1 MSNKVK
7 ISKKGFLTQFPWS
20 LGPVGTVLTIPES
33 HTAVNVATGNVWME
47 FTGTEDYDRRGYAF
61 LEKMNFENAP
71 KTPEYNYKYYLT
83 TWNNTAMIQ
92 TGHSQGKSTEDER
105 KVLANTLFYLK
116 QLTKKT
122 EILDNSARD
131 IADPNKPANISTA
144 VNEDNTTSI
153 RFRRPEDNG
162 STYEYYVKGL
172 DGDREFTSDT
182 KSATITTG
190 VKKYKYQVVEG
201 SADPVEGGWREVETT
216 GENENINIGDI
227 DYTGTPKYIHIKS
240 VDGAG
245 NESEVYTQ
253 KLEKPTN
260 QEIEITKE
268 IVNLKSEYKIGDRV
282 TYKVKARIKE
292 NATNKGKITN
302 VNIVDTY
309 NSNYL
314 RLVNGSIV
322 KDNNTVVNT
331 DEIGKIKTT
340 INELVYGNI
349 KEIRYDME
357 VLNTANR

>member
-1 MSNKVK
+1 MQIILQILVLENQK
-7 ISKKGFLTQFPWS
+7 I
-20 LGPVGTVLTIPES
+20 I
-33 HTAVNVATGNVWME
+33 
-47 FTGTEDYDRRGYAF
+47 
-61 LEKMNFENAP
+61 
-71 KTPEYNYKYYLT
+71 
-83 TWNNTAMIQ
+83 
-92 TGHSQGKSTEDER
+92 
-105 KVLANTLFYLK
+105 
-116 QLTKKT
+116 
-122 EILDNSARD
+122 
-131 IADPNKPANISTA
+131 
-144 VNEDNTTSI
+144 
-153 RFRRPEDNG
+153 G

-172 DGDREFTSDT
+172 DGDREFTSET

-201 SADPVEGGWREVETT
+201 SADPAEDGWREVETT
-216 GENENINIGDI
+216 GENESINIGDI
-227 DYTGTPKYIHIKS
+227 NYTGTPKYIHIKS

-245 NESEVYTQ
+245 NESEIYTQ

-322 KDNNTVVNT
+322 KDNNIVVNT

>member
-144 VNEDNTTSI
+144 VNEDNTTNI

-201 SADPVEGGWREVETT
+201 SADPIESEWKEATTT
-216 GENENINIGDI
+216 GDNENLNIGEVN
-227 DYTGTPKYIHIKS
+227 YTGTPKYIHIKS

-268 IVNLKSEYKIGDRV
+268 ILNPKNEYKIGDRV
-282 TYKVKARIKE
+282 TYKVKAKIKE

-314 RLVNGSIV
+314 RLINGSIV

-331 DEIGKIKTT
+331 DEVGKIKTT
-340 INELVYGNI
+340 INELVYGKI

>member
-1 MSNKVK
+1 MK
-7 ISKKGFLTQFPWS
+7 IIQQIL
-20 LGPVGTVLTIPES
+20 VL
-33 HTAVNVATGNVWME
+33 
-47 FTGTEDYDRRGYAF
+47 EDQ
-61 LEKMNFENAP
+61 K
-71 KTPEYNYKYYLT
+71 
-83 TWNNTAMIQ
+83 I
-92 TGHSQGKSTEDER
+92 
-105 KVLANTLFYLK
+105 
-116 QLTKKT
+116 
-122 EILDNSARD
+122 I
-131 IADPNKPANISTA
+131 
-144 VNEDNTTSI
+144 
-153 RFRRPEDNG
+153 G
-162 STYEYYVKGL
+162 STYQYYVKGL
-172 DGDREFTSDT
+172 DGSREFTSDT

-190 VKKYKYQVVEG
+190 VKKYKYIVNESEDILEG
-201 SADPVEGGWREVETT
+201 DSWTEVETT

-227 DYTGTPKYIHIKS
+227 NYTGTPKYIHIKS

-245 NESEVYTQ
+245 NESEIYTQ

-268 IVNLKSEYKIGDRV
+268 IVNPKNEYKIGDRV
-282 TYKVKARIKE
+282 TYNVKAKIKE
-292 NATNKGKITN
+292 NITNKGKIS
-302 VNIVDTY
+302 NINILDTY

>member
-1 MSNKVK
+1 MQIIVQILVLEDQK
-7 ISKKGFLTQFPWS
+7 I
-20 LGPVGTVLTIPES
+20 I
-33 HTAVNVATGNVWME
+33 
-47 FTGTEDYDRRGYAF
+47 
-61 LEKMNFENAP
+61 
-71 KTPEYNYKYYLT
+71 
-83 TWNNTAMIQ
+83 
-92 TGHSQGKSTEDER
+92 
-105 KVLANTLFYLK
+105 
-116 QLTKKT
+116 
-122 EILDNSARD
+122 
-131 IADPNKPANISTA
+131 
-144 VNEDNTTSI
+144 
-153 RFRRPEDNG
+153 G

-172 DGDREFTSDT
+172 DGSREFTSDT

-201 SADPVEGGWREVETT
+201 SADPAEDGWREVETT

-227 DYTGTPKYIHIKS
+227 NYTGTPKYIHIKS

-268 IVNLKSEYKIGDRV
+268 IVNPKNEYKIGDRV
-282 TYKVKARIKE
+282 TYNVKAKIKE

-322 KDNNTVVNT
+322 KDNNIVVNT

>member
-1 MSNKVK
+1 MQIILQILVLENQK
-7 ISKKGFLTQFPWS
+7 I
-20 LGPVGTVLTIPES
+20 I
-33 HTAVNVATGNVWME
+33 
-47 FTGTEDYDRRGYAF
+47 
-61 LEKMNFENAP
+61 
-71 KTPEYNYKYYLT
+71 
-83 TWNNTAMIQ
+83 
-92 TGHSQGKSTEDER
+92 
-105 KVLANTLFYLK
+105 
-116 QLTKKT
+116 
-122 EILDNSARD
+122 
-131 IADPNKPANISTA
+131 
-144 VNEDNTTSI
+144 
-153 RFRRPEDNG
+153 G

-172 DGDREFTSDT
+172 DGDREFTSET

-201 SADPVEGGWREVETT
+201 SADHAEDGWREVETT
-216 GENENINIGDI
+216 GENESINIGDI
-227 DYTGTPKYIHIKS
+227 NYTGTPKYIYIKS

-245 NESEVYTQ
+245 NESEIYTQ

-322 KDNNTVVNT
+322 KDNNIVVNT

>member
-1 MSNKVK
+1 MQIILQILVLENQK
-7 ISKKGFLTQFPWS
+7 I
-20 LGPVGTVLTIPES
+20 I
-33 HTAVNVATGNVWME
+33 
-47 FTGTEDYDRRGYAF
+47 
-61 LEKMNFENAP
+61 
-71 KTPEYNYKYYLT
+71 
-83 TWNNTAMIQ
+83 
-92 TGHSQGKSTEDER
+92 
-105 KVLANTLFYLK
+105 
-116 QLTKKT
+116 
-122 EILDNSARD
+122 
-131 IADPNKPANISTA
+131 
-144 VNEDNTTSI
+144 
-153 RFRRPEDNG
+153 G

-172 DGDREFTSDT
+172 DGDREFTSET

-201 SADPVEGGWREVETT
+201 TADPVEGGWREVETT

-268 IVNLKSEYKIGDRV
+268 VVSPKNEYKIGDRV
-282 TYKVKARIKE
+282 TYNVKAKIKE

-314 RLVNGSIV
+314 RLLNGSIV

-331 DEIGKIKTT
+331 SEVGKIKTT